1 MAYERIW
8 VETGVDNGIVIEVDD
23 SPEDGG
29 PAQAMQI
36 SIPQAKQLILDLQAL
51 IDGKE
56 PSDDPEVDEVE

>member
-36 SIPQAKQLILDLQAL
+36 CRR
-51 IDGKE
+51 
-56 PSDDPEVDEVE
+56 